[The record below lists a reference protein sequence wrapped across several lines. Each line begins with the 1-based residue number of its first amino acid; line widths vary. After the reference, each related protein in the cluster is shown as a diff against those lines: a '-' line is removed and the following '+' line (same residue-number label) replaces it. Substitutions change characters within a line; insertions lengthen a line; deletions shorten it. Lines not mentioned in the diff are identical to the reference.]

1 MFNRSN
7 IDKRLVTILL
17 IVFVQMVGAS
27 MILPI
32 LPLYAQGQFNMSP
45 TAVTLLVASFFAA
58 QFIGGP
64 LLGRWSDKIGRVPVL
79 IVSQVGTVIAFA
91 AFGLATAP
99 WMLFASRIFDG
110 LTGGN
115 IVVAQ
120 AYVTDVT
127 PREKRAQ
134 ALGLIAA
141 MFGLAFIIGPL
152 IGGLLVGLGARVPY
166 FIAAGAAAVVVAL
179 TALTLDESMTAEQRE
194 EIRANAVK
202 LSFKAAL
209 AIRPLVFVL
218 LIAFTAQFAL
228 GLVISTLALFGEA
241 VLFDTNPELGVGLIL
256 MFVGVSQLVTQTAI
270 LPRAIAR
277 LGEERLVVVGIVI
290 RSVGLL
296 IYSVMVTPAL
306 AVLGGIFFSMGG
318 GLTIPPAQ
326 SIATKTV
333 DDSKRGGVLGV
344 FQAVTSL
351 SVIFSTAIAGVLFAV
366 YPHLPNQVAFGAS
379 IVSLVPA
386 LALGRTMRRQVHV
399 QA

>member
-1 MFNRSN
+1 
-7 IDKRLVTILL
+7 
-17 IVFVQMVGAS
+17 MVGAG
-27 MILPI
+27 MVLPI
-32 LPLYAQGQFNMSP
+32 LPLYAKGQFNMSP

-58 QFIGGP
+58 QVIGGP
-64 LLGRWSDKIGRVPVL
+64 ILGRWSDRVGRVPVL
-79 IVSQVGTVIAFA
+79 IVSQIGTVIAFA

-152 IGGLLVGLGARVPY
+152 IGGLLVGLGPRVPY
-166 FIAAGAAAVVVAL
+166 FIAAGAAAIVVAL
-179 TALTLDESMTAEQRE
+179 TALTLDESMTAEE
-194 EIRANAVK
+194 RAELRSKAVK

-209 AIRPLVFVL
+209 AIRPLVYVL
-218 LIAFTAQFAL
+218 MIAFTVQFVL
-228 GLVISTLALFGEA
+228 GLIIATLALFGEA
-241 VLFDTNPELGVGLIL
+241 VLFDTNPELGVGVIL
-256 MFVGVSQLVTQTAI
+256 AFVGVSQLVTQTAI
-270 LPRAIAR
+270 LPRAVAR
-277 LGEERLVVVGIVI
+277 FGEERLVVVGIAI
-290 RSVGLL
+290 RSAALL
-296 IYSVMVTPAL
+296 IYSVMVDPLWAFIGG
-306 AVLGGIFFSMGG
+306 VLFSMGG
-318 GLTIPPAQ
+318 GLTVPPAQ

-351 SVIFSTAIAGVLFAV
+351 AVIFSTAVAGLLFAV
-366 YPHLPNQVAFGAS
+366 YPHLPNQVAFAAS
-379 IVSLVPA
+379 ILSLVPA
-386 LALGRTMRRQVHV
+386 LALGRTVYRRTQP
-399 QA
+399 QT

>member
-1 MFNRSN
+1 
-7 IDKRLVTILL
+7 
-17 IVFVQMVGAS
+17 MVGAG
-27 MILPI
+27 MVLPI
-32 LPLYAQGQFNMSP
+32 LPLYAKGQFNMSP

-64 LLGRWSDKIGRVPVL
+64 ILGRWSDRVGRVPVL
-79 IVSQVGTVIAFA
+79 IVSQIGTVIAFA

-152 IGGLLVGLGARVPY
+152 IGGLLVGLGPRVPY
-166 FIAAGAAAVVVAL
+166 FIAAGAAAIVVAL
-179 TALTLDESMTAEQRE
+179 TALTLDESMTAEE
-194 EIRANAVK
+194 RAELRSKAVK

-209 AIRPLVFVL
+209 AIRPLVYVL
-218 LIAFTAQFAL
+218 MIAFTVQFVL
-228 GLVISTLALFGEA
+228 GLIIATLALFGEA
-241 VLFDTNPELGVGLIL
+241 VLFDTNPELGVGVIL
-256 MFVGVSQLVTQTAI
+256 AFVGVSQLVTQTAI
-270 LPRAIAR
+270 LPRAVAR
-277 LGEERLVVVGIVI
+277 FGEERLVVVGIAI
-290 RSVGLL
+290 RSAALL
-296 IYSVMVTPAL
+296 IYSVMVDPLWAFIGG
-306 AVLGGIFFSMGG
+306 VLFSMGG
-318 GLTIPPAQ
+318 GLTVPPAQ

-351 SVIFSTAIAGVLFAV
+351 AVIFSTAVAGLLFAV
-366 YPHLPNQVAFGAS
+366 YPHLPNQVAFAAS
-379 IVSLVPA
+379 ILSLVPA
-386 LALGRTMRRQVHV
+386 LALGRTVYRRTQP
-399 QA
+399 QT